1 MEAFLIGLI
10 SKIVRPI
17 IQEELQELKNWA
29 FDQSIQ
35 LERFRQYDKT
45 ASKHIEQIEKAS
57 TPEEVKAHLRRMYA
71 DRAKLN
77 L

>member
-1 MEAFLIGLI
+1 MNFLTALLSSIL
-10 SKIVRPI
+10 RPI
-17 IQEELQELKNWA
+17 IQEELKELKDWA
-29 FDQSIQ
+29 FKQSVK
-35 LERFRQYDKT
+35 LETFKSYDEK
-45 ASKHIEQIEKAS
+45 ARKHIEAIEKAS